1 MVGDQ
6 LNLVEVSVEKDAGGN
21 PTCIIWPD
29 GRRFAI
35 SSSGAPLMCPSRTA
49 GRFAYV
55 RDVYVRSRE
64 QDAPQVDYRRRRQV
78 VCRLPEVARVFRQL
92 GRRVAL

>member
-1 MVGDQ
+1 MVGDP
-6 LNLVEVSVEKDAGGN
+6 LNLVEVSVEKDACGN
-21 PTCIIWPD
+21 PTCIIGPD

-55 RDVYVRSRE
+55 RDVYVIGRKNRTHRRSIIA
-64 QDAPQVDYRRRRQV
+64 DGGKWYV
-78 VCRLPEVARVFRQL
+78 VCLK
-92 GRRVAL
+92 

>member
-1 MVGDQ
+1 MVGNGM
-6 LNLVEVSVEKDAGGN
+6 NLMEVSIEKDANDN
-21 PTCIIWPD
+21 PTCIVWPD

-55 RDVYVRSRE
+55 RDVYVIGRGDRTHRRSLIA
-64 QDAPQVDYRRRRQV
+64 DGGKCNV
-78 VCRLPEVARVFRQL
+78 VCLK
-92 GRRVAL
+92 

>member
-1 MVGDQ
+1 MVGDVM
-6 LNLVEVSVEKDAGGN
+6 NLMEVAIEKDADDN
-21 PTCIIWPD
+21 PTCIVWPD

-55 RDVYVRSRE
+55 RDVYVIGRGNRTHRRSLIADGGKR
-64 QDAPQVDYRRRRQV
+64 YV
-78 VCRLPEVARVFRQL
+78 VCLK
-92 GRRVAL
+92 

>member
-1 MVGDQ
+1 MVGDG
-6 LNLVEVSVEKDAGGN
+6 LNLVEVSIEKDSNDN
-21 PTCIIWPD
+21 PTCIVWPD

-55 RDVYVRSRE
+55 RDVYVIGKGNRTHRRSIIA
-64 QDAPQVDYRRRRQV
+64 DGGKGYV
-78 VCRLPEVARVFRQL
+78 VCLK
-92 GRRVAL
+92 

>member
-1 MVGDQ
+1 MVGDGM
-6 LNLVEVSVEKDAGGN
+6 NLMEVSIEKDSNGN

-29 GRRFAI
+29 GHRFSI

-55 RDVYVRSRE
+55 RDIYVIGRGNRTHRRSLIA
-64 QDAPQVDYRRRRQV
+64 DGGKWYV
-78 VCRLPEVARVFRQL
+78 VCLK
-92 GRRVAL
+92 

>member
-49 GRFAYV
+49 GRFAV
-55 RDVYVRSRE
+55 SAMSMSSVAGTGRT
-64 QDAPQVDYRRRRQV
+64 AG
-78 VCRLPEVARVFRQL
+78 RLSPTAAS
-92 GRRVAL
+92 GMSSA

>member
-1 MVGDQ
+1 MDPDQ
-6 LNLVEVSVEKDAGGN
+6 MKLVEVAIEKDLNDN

-35 SSSGAPLMCPSRTA
+35 SSSGAPIMCPSRTA

-55 RDVYVRSRE
+55 RDVYVIGRGNRTHRRSIIA
-64 QDAPQVDYRRRRQV
+64 DGGKWYIVS
-78 VCRLPEVARVFRQL
+78 LK
-92 GRRVAL
+92 